1 MVGSKRGG
9 YPVSIT
15 VNRIARSLDDPECM
29 RLLGLAN
36 AQNGEQEG
44 DACTRNVCS
53 AVSSIRSRCSRTVF
67 AAKSSAW
74 PAVVHTVPSHD
85 GNLADDKN

>member
-1 MVGSKRGG
+1 
-9 YPVSIT
+9 
-15 VNRIARSLDDPECM
+15 
-29 RLLGLAN
+29 
-36 AQNGEQEG
+36 
-44 DACTRNVCS
+44 VCS

-74 PAVVHTVPSHD
+74 PAVVHSVPSHD